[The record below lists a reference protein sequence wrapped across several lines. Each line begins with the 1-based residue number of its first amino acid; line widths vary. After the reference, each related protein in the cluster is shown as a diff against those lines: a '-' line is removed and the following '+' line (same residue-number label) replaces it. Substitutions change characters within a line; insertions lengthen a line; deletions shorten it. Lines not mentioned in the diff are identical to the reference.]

1 MGGGDREHVRV
12 WREKGQSEVGR
23 KKRKVE
29 RSITKMWNKK
39 EKPIRDVEFVHR

>member
-1 MGGGDREHVRV
+1 MKL
-12 WREKGQSEVGR
+12 WREKGLSEVGR

-39 EKPIRDVEFVHR
+39 RNQTERCRVSPQIRR